1 VKRVQTPVDFVVRS
15 SIQDGLGHLVR
26 SLCVAKELV
35 RVEPVR
41 VVRIGDGSGA
51 HLLAEAGLPSI
62 DCPTDEDA
70 ADVVL
75 AGGARLCVFD
85 TLRFDASAFAC
96 VAEAATT
103 VSLSPEFSCLAA
115 TDHLIHR
122 TEREDPRW
130 NKTHRFPRI
139 HKGLQYTILPSW
151 LKRIPERT
159 YREHASE
166 DRLAVAISMG
176 GSDASNRTLEL
187 LELLGEA
194 PCSLVVFIALGDAY
208 THSYEKLLRHA
219 ESNRQEVI
227 LVKSNESMWRV
238 LRTASLLLC
247 AGGLTTYESVFVG
260 IPSINVLHRNEWSY
274 LFEELTETGACAT
287 VFSGRDSFSLTIER
301 VVELYQ
307 NRSSLFAMHAA
318 TRGLIRRGGAKRVTE
333 LLCRLNSAKRLRA

>member
-1 VKRVQTPVDFVVRS
+1 VKREVTPVDFVVRS

-35 RVEPVR
+35 GAVPVR
-41 VVRIGDGSGA
+41 VIRIGDGSGA
-51 HLLAEAGLPSI
+51 HLVAEAGLPSI
-62 DCPTDEDA
+62 DCPNDEDA
-70 ADVVL
+70 AAAVVSD
-75 AGGARLCVFD
+75 GARLCVFD
-85 TLRFDASAFAC
+85 TLRFDASSFARI
-96 VAEAATT
+96 ADDATT
-103 VSLSPEFSCLAA
+103 VSLSPEFSCLAS
-115 TDHLIHR
+115 TDHLVHR
-122 TEREDPRW
+122 TEQEDPRW
-130 NKTHRFPRI
+130 NKAHGFPRI
-139 HKGLQYTILPSW
+139 HKGLRYTILPGW
-151 LKRIPERT
+151 LKRIPECT

-166 DRLAVAISMG
+166 ERLAVAISMG

-187 LELLGEA
+187 LELLNEA

-247 AGGLTTYESVFVG
+247 AGGLTTYEAVFVG
-260 IPSINVLHRNEWSY
+260 IPSINVLQRNEWSY
-274 LFEELTETGACAT
+274 LFEELTESGACIT
-287 VFSGRDSFSLTIER
+287 VPPSKGAYELTIAR

-318 TRGLIRRGGAKRVTE
+318 TKGRVPRGGAKRVAS
-333 LLCRLNSAKRLRA
+333 LLCRLNSAKKSRA